1 MSNYWAYTWYL
12 FEYLEE
18 SIMQAIVGQL
28 KDFSEKVQTFRGY
41 RLFVLKNIGENV
53 FSKLD
58 PLSDKEKSGRNF
70 L

>member
-28 KDFSEKVQTFRGY
+28 KVCK
-41 RLFVLKNIGENV
+41 
-53 FSKLD
+53 
-58 PLSDKEKSGRNF
+58 F
-70 L
+70 LITGIR